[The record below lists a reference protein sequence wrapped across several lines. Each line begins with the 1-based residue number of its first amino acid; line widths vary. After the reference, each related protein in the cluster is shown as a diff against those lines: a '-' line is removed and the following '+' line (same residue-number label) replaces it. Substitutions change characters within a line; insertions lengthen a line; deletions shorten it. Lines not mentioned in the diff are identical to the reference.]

1 MHLIK
6 LLQRWPQRKEKS
18 LHHYYHHHRCRQWV
32 LCDSVT
38 GPQMPS
44 LSRVALLAHKQLK
57 DIWPLIPAVWWSEY
71 SLASLLNAGF
81 VQLTSEWY
89 KIGLSFI
96 SSRNPLNFEQVIC
109 LFVCFLFCF
118 ILFCY
123 GLQKCFFSPQKH
135 IAFCWH
141 NESKGIKYQPYKKKK
156 KKGVFSSPFGKCFV
170 CVRLWESHLYFFCSR
185 NKQTNHKAQ
194 NCPNYKSLCY

>member
-118 ILFCY
+118 NLGPPWKLHASFLCHHYFPSQTGIYTSNTQLRSEAK
-123 GLQKCFFSPQKH
+123 LK
-135 IAFCWH
+135 
-141 NESKGIKYQPYKKKK
+141 NNLSK
-156 KKGVFSSPFGKCFV
+156 
-170 CVRLWESHLYFFCSR
+170 LT
-185 NKQTNHKAQ
+185 KQN
-194 NCPNYKSLCY
+194 

>member
-96 SSRNPLNFEQVIC
+96 SSRNPLNFEQVFFVC
-109 LFVCFLFCF
+109 LFFVLFYFVLLWVTKMLLLPTETHC
-118 ILFCY
+118 IWLA
-123 GLQKCFFSPQKH
+123 QWKQRDKVPTIQ
-135 IAFCWH
+135 
-141 NESKGIKYQPYKKKK
+141 KKKK
-156 KKGVFSSPFGKCFV
+156 RSIFFSLWKVFCLCSPLRKSSIF
-170 CVRLWESHLYFFCSR
+170 LLLAE
-185 NKQTNHKAQ
+185 QTNKPQ
-194 NCPNYKSLCY
+194 STKLPQL